1 MKRSSWI
8 ILSLC
13 IVLAG
18 SLVTIYRLSQMG
30 GGPLTEAQAREM
42 VQNMQN
48 AVAHK
53 NVNTIMGYITTDH
66 DTKIVNLKQDQLRL
80 LLARTFR
87 NAQDIRADVT
97 NFAYQGGTKDEATAQ
112 FDLALNHEE
121 PGMQSAVYSGQI
133 TLHLHRMEVPHLFG
147 LYSAHEWRII
157 GAETS
162 GVDPSTFGD
171 F

>member
-8 ILSLC
+8 VLSLC

-18 SLVTIYRLSQMG
+18 SLVTLYRLSQRG
-30 GGPLTEAQAREM
+30 AGPLTEPQAREM

-53 NVNTIMGYITTDH
+53 NVNTIMSYITTENDARF
-66 DTKIVNLKQDQLRL
+66 VNLKNDQLRL

-87 NAQDIRADVT
+87 NAQDIHAEVT
-97 NFAYQGGTKDEATAQ
+97 HFAYEGGTANEATAQ
-112 FDLALNHEE
+112 FDLALNHNE
-121 PGMQSAVYSGQI
+121 PGLQSTVYSGQI
-133 TLHLHRMEVPHLFG
+133 TLHLRRMEIPHLFG
-147 LYSAHEWRII
+147 LYSAHEWRIV
-157 GAETS
+157 GADTT

-171 F
+171 L

>member
-18 SLVTIYRLSQMG
+18 SLVTLYRLSQMG
-30 GGPLTEAQAREM
+30 AGSLSEVQARAM
-42 VQNMQN
+42 VQNMQD

-53 NVNTIMGYITTDH
+53 NVNTIMGYITPDN
-66 DTKIVNLKQDQLRL
+66 DARIVNLKQDQLRL

-87 NAQDIRADVT
+87 NAQEIHADVT
-97 NFAYQGGTKDEATAQ
+97 NFNFEGGTNDDATAQ
-112 FDLALNHEE
+112 FNLVLNHDE
-121 PGMQSAVYSGQI
+121 PGLHSEVYSGQI

-147 LYSAHEWRII
+147 LYSTHEWRIT
-157 GAETS
+157 GAETT
-162 GVDPSTFGD
+162 GVDPATFGEY
-171 F
+171 

>member
-18 SLVTIYRLSQMG
+18 SLVTLYRLSQTG
-30 GGPLTEAQAREM
+30 AGALNADQARSM
-42 VQNMQN
+42 VQTMQD

-53 NVNTIMGYITTDH
+53 NVNTIMSYITTENDA
-66 DTKIVNLKQDQLRL
+66 KIVNLHKDQLRL

-87 NAQDIRADVT
+87 NAQDIHADVT
-97 NFAYQGGTKDEATAQ
+97 NFAFQGGTTDDATAQ
-112 FDLALNHEE
+112 FDLALNHDE
-121 PGMQSAVYSGQI
+121 PGLHSVVYTGQI

-162 GVDPSTFGD
+162 GVDPNTFGD